1 MNYQQIV
8 RRLFIAVV
16 FYLPFPVS
24 ALAATHTQTHP
35 FAVKLSASR
44 VIYNPDSN
52 GGASLGVSNKQD
64 YPILVQSVVMDASR
78 KKHGQ
83 FIVTPPLFRLDANQ
97 DSRVR
102 IVSTGNNFPKDRE
115 SLNWVCVRG
124 IPPKNDDLWAGDVK
138 KKTSDV
144 NLNIEVS
151 VNSCIKL
158 LIRPSTVTG
167 GVESA
172 AHKVTWKLQGNHL
185 TAHNPTPY
193 YINIS
198 TVQVGRTV
206 ATGDNYV
213 APFSDGTYT
222 VNGKA
227 VSGDINWKL
236 VTDYG
241 SEQDMKSV
249 ATH

>member
-1 MNYQQIV
+1 MNHLNMSRQ
-8 RRLFIAVV
+8 LVV
-16 FYLPFPVS
+16 AAAFCLPFSVS
-24 ALAATHTQTHP
+24 ALAATQTQTHP

-52 GGASLGVSNKQD
+52 GGASLGVSNKQN

-102 IVSTGNNFPKDRE
+102 IISTGRDFPKDRE

-138 KKTSDV
+138 KKTDDV

-158 LIRPSTVTG
+158 LIRPSSLTG

-172 AHKVTWKLQGNHL
+172 AHKVTWKLKGERL

-198 TVQVGRTV
+198 TVQVGRTM
-206 ATGDNYV
+206 ATGGNYV
-213 APFSDGTYT
+213 APFSDATYT
-222 VNGKA
+222 VNGKV

-241 SEQDMKSV
+241 SEQDMKSEL
-249 ATH
+249 AH